1 MPTYVKMIL
10 AAKGGA
16 ENDLLWR
23 KAHVCWSVCLCANR
37 LKIQEKLVVTEV
49 KVALSD
55 FEHRKFSK
63 KNENTRKEPY
73 DKQISDANASLSKK
87 IW

>member
-1 MPTYVKMIL
+1 MIL

-23 KAHVCWSVCLCANR
+23 KAHVCWCVCFCANC

-55 FEHRKFSK
+55 GSFWTLKVLQ

-73 DKQISDANASLSKK
+73 DKQKSDANASLSTK